1 MAPPRKSMRKWESL
15 ALWETKVSFFAS
27 NFVGN
32 PSLNRVIM
40 DYNHGIPDHTDH
52 GRPDVRIPAADAGHP
67 NWIRLAG
74 KGEFMRNI
82 LGVKPFLAIAL
93 LVSSFCVFAQ
103 TTSNSSANDNKPV
116 AAQPA
121 PAQPAPSVL
130 RPTST
135 ESRPAP
141 DPAQPASTTSTN
153 AATQQTASAAP
164 QANTASQQPAPPADA
179 LPQTSEADA
188 QQPQAKDQKDKFKHD
203 GGKDDVDAI
212 GNRKGVGGRGLG
224 NWYSYEREIAM
235 GKEYAQQIEAS
246 VKLVQD
252 PVITE
257 YVNRVGQNL
266 VRNSDAKVPFTIK
279 VIDSDEINAMALPGG
294 FFYVNTGLILAAD
307 NEAELAGVMGHEI
320 AHVAARHATRQMTR
334 GQWANF
340 ATLPLIFMG
349 GGVGYAA
356 RFGASLL
363 VPVTFMKF
371 SRGFESEA
379 DHLGIQYMYHAGYD
393 PQQFVSMFEKME
405 SLEKKKPGTIA
416 KIFADHPP
424 TGDRIE
430 AVQKEIATVL
440 PPRDTYIVSTSEFD
454 EVKSRLAALENRRK
468 LDDSKDANKPTLRRS
483 TSNPDASTPSNGK
496 SGDDDRPTLKRRD
509 DQQ

>member
-1 MAPPRKSMRKWESL
+1 MK
-15 ALWETKVSFFAS
+15 
-27 NFVGN
+27 
-32 PSLNRVIM
+32 
-40 DYNHGIPDHTDH
+40 GIF
-52 GRPDVRIPAADAGHP
+52 GSR
-67 NWIRLAG
+67 
-74 KGEFMRNI
+74 
-82 LGVKPFLAIAL
+82 PFLTVAL
-93 LVSSFCVFAQ
+93 LVSSIFCAGGAFAQ
-103 TTSNSSANDNKPV
+103 NTSNSANDNQPAV
-116 AAQPA
+116 AQQA
-121 PAQPAPSVL
+121 PAQSAPSVL

-135 ESRPAP
+135 ESRQAP
-141 DPAQPASTTSTN
+141 DSTQPAAPPSTN
-153 AATQQTASAAP
+153 TASQQTASAAP
-164 QANTASQQPAPPADA
+164 QSNPADQQSA
-179 LPQTSEADA
+179 PQADA
-188 QQPQAKDQKDKFKHD
+188 QPQASSDSQQPQAKDQKDKYKHD

-235 GKEYAQQIEAS
+235 GKEYAQQVEAS
-246 VKLVQD
+246 VKLIQD

-363 VPVTFMKF
+363 IPATFMKF

-379 DHLGIQYMYHAGYD
+379 DHLGVQYMYHAGYD

-405 SLEKKKPGTIA
+405 SLEKKKPGSIA

-430 AVQKEIATVL
+430 AVQKEIASVL
-440 PPRDTYIVSTSEFD
+440 PPRESYIVSTSEFD
-454 EVKSRLAALENRRK
+454 EVKSRLATLENRRK
-468 LDDSKDANKPTLRRS
+468 LDDSKDANKPTLRRAN
-483 TSNPDASTPSNGK
+483 SNPDTTTPSSDKK
-496 SGDDDRPTLKRRD
+496 SDDDRPTLKRRD